1 MRPRHQWQDLP
12 AGTKASHYRVTCP
25 LCGISNVK
33 ESQNVRLFERGH
45 AHSTHA
51 DAAITYQ
58 VTPVRRVLVEQQTA
72 GGRRG

>member
-1 MRPRHQWQDLP
+1 MPRPRHRWEPTDQP
-12 AGTKASHYRVTCP
+12 TAYRRVTCP